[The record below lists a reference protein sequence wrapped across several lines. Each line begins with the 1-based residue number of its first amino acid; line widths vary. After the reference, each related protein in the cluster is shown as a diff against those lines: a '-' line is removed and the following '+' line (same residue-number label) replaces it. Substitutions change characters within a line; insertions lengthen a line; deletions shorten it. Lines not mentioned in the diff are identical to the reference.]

1 MSKFLFRFA
10 TLASLIIF
18 ASGVDAAMKK
28 TFISIGTGDVKDLSY
43 SSGRAICRLV
53 NKRRKDHGVRCSA
66 EVTGGSIENINA
78 VRDGELDMGLARS
91 DFQFRAYSG
100 GPGFNN
106 RGPFNGLRAMFS
118 IHALPVNIVAR
129 QDSRITNVN
138 HLVGKRVNLGGS
150 GSFHFH
156 TWKVMWHAMG
166 KKEANLKLA
175 TDIDLMQIPSA
186 LCNNQIDAFFWVGT
200 HPNSIIKDATNTC
213 NTVLA
218 VVENSAIAGLI
229 KENPF
234 YRSISIPGGMYRGN
248 PKDIKTFGLGA
259 TMVTSIRTSPN
270 TVYEVVKSVFE
281 DFDEFKN
288 LHPAFAVLR
297 KKEMIREAL
306 SAPLHIGALK
316 YYKERGWI

>member
-1 MSKFLFRFA
+1 MCKSLFKFVA
-10 TLASLIIF
+10 LASLIIF
-18 ASGVDAAMKK
+18 ANGANAAMKK

-53 NKRRKDHGVRCSA
+53 NKRRKNHGVRCSVEA
-66 EVTGGSIENINA
+66 TAGSIENINTI
-78 VRDGELDMGLARS
+78 RDGGLDMGLARS

-100 GPGFNN
+100 GPGFEN

-118 IHALPVNIVAR
+118 IHALPVSIVAR
-129 QDSRITNVN
+129 KDSRITNVN
-138 HLVGKRVNLGGS
+138 DLVGKRVNLGGS
-150 GSFHFH
+150 GSSHFH
-156 TWKVMWHAMG
+156 TWQVMWHAMG
-166 KKEANLKLA
+166 KKKVNLKLA

-186 LCNNQIDAFFWVGT
+186 LCNDQIDAFFWVGT
-200 HPNSIIKDATNTC
+200 HPNSLIKNATNTC
-213 NTVLA
+213 NAVLA
-218 VVENSAIAGLI
+218 VVDNSAISGLI

-248 PKDIKTFGLGA
+248 PKDIKTFGLGE
-259 TMVTSIRTSPN
+259 TMVTSISASPN

-297 KKEMIREAL
+297 KKEMIEEAL